1 MRAAVV
7 GTGRMGKLV
16 EQVLRTRGHDVT
28 ATISRALNARGEAL
42 TSATLGAPEV
52 VIEFTTP
59 DAAPV
64 IVPRLLDLGLAV
76 VTGTTGWNPDE
87 ADLRAR
93 VQAHGGALLHAAN
106 FALGVHALA
115 AAARELARR
124 LGPRDGYDV
133 HMIEMHHAAKKD
145 APSGTAVFLQHVLAD
160 EGANTGI
167 TSVRTGEV
175 PGTHTITWDA
185 AGETVR
191 LEHVVRNRAVF
202 AEGAVRAAEW
212 LVGRKGVFT
221 IDQML
226 TGRQP

>member
-1 MRAAVV
+1 MRVAVV
-7 GTGRMGKLV
+7 GTGRMGQLV
-16 EQVLRTRGHDVT
+16 EQALRARGHEIT
-28 ATISRALNARGEAL
+28 ATIGRSRNARGEAL
-42 TSATLGAPEV
+42 TSAALGAPDA

-59 DAAPV
+59 DAAPL

-76 VTGTTGWNPDE
+76 VSGTTGWKPDE
-87 ADLRAR
+87 ADLSARAKN
-93 VQAHGGALLHAAN
+93 HGGALLRAAN
-106 FALGVHALA
+106 FALGVHAMA

-133 HMIEMHHAAKKD
+133 HMIELHHAAKKD
-145 APSGTAVFLQHVLAD
+145 APSGTALFLQQVLAA
-160 EGANTGI
+160 EGADSAI

-212 LVGRKGVFT
+212 LGGRTGLFT